1 MLEAYFKLT
10 VTFGLDV
17 FPASENVTTLVV
29 NVAEIVQCG
38 HVCHGHAVGD
48 ALPGGTLDVLAILDG
63 VFLHLLHVSLFSC
76 AVAASNA
83 LIVASF
89 QHISLLEGSKEWLLL
104 LRGLLFGECDVCAI
118 GCEARVEAASLANS
132 VGPGLVSVENLRVL
146 FSVLI
151 TAHILSTLIGVE
163 RVANPIE
170 VGDRVSFDA
179 CGKARSTLRS
189 GTSRRAKRDV
199 LELRL
204 ANQLVATSDE
214 WLGLLR
220 GRATLA
226 HDILAR
232 ILEGISKSVAGKGA
246 KCLLVS
252 LALVDG
258 HTFVESDLMTLLAES
273 LVASARVTN
282 SQTDGHGEKSVAL
295 AINKIKERRD

>member
-1 MLEAYFKLT
+1 M
-10 VTFGLDV
+10 
-17 FPASENVTTLVV
+17 
-29 NVAEIVQCG
+29 
-38 HVCHGHAVGD
+38 
-48 ALPGGTLDVLAILDG
+48 
-63 VFLHLLHVSLFSC
+63 
-76 AVAASNA
+76 
-83 LIVASF
+83 
-89 QHISLLEGSKEWLLL
+89 
-104 LRGLLFGECDVCAI
+104 
-118 GCEARVEAASLANS
+118 
-132 VGPGLVSVENLRVL
+132 ENLRVL

-170 VGDRVSFDA
+170 VGDRVSLDA
-179 CGKARSTLRS
+179 RGKARSTLRS

-204 ANQLVATSDE
+204 ANKLVATSDE
-214 WLGLLR
+214 WLGLLG
-220 GRATLA
+220 GRASLA

-232 ILEGISKSVAGKGA
+232 ILEWISKSVAGKGA

-282 SQTDGHGEKSVAL
+282 GQTDGHGEKSVAL